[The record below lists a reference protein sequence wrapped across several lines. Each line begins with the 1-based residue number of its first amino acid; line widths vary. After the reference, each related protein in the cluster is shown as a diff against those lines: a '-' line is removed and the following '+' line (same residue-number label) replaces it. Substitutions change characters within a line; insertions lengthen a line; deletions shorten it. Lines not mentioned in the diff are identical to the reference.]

1 MFMWQAKR
9 VQSSVAAATATAAGA
24 LKLPRVVSLKNLIIF
39 EIKAIN
45 KKSRKMS
52 EQKAGSHGV
61 TKLKPK

>member
-1 MFMWQAKR
+1 
-9 VQSSVAAATATAAGA
+9 VAAATATAAGA